1 MGHPKTPAEK
11 EPATKTA
18 DVSDQRERTPQH
30 APQTALPRTSSPPTI
45 LTINSGSSS
54 LKLGLYR
61 ADDGNPT
68 HEPQLLYRGA
78 TDNIGKPG
86 GSLTVTAAAGKT
98 IRHEDAS
105 HESQSSAFTHAAQV
119 LQQFSGTSPDAIG
132 HRIVHG
138 GPHLREHCRI
148 TPQVLD
154 TLRGA
159 VHFAP
164 LHIPPALALI
174 DAASKLYPQAPA
186 FACFDTAF
194 HTTMPPEAFTY
205 AIPARFREQGVQRY
219 GFHGLS
225 YESIVAALA
234 PKVPSRLVVAHLG
247 NGASLCAIAN
257 SRSVDTSMGLTPTGG
272 IPMGTRSGDLDP
284 GVVLFLART
293 GNLNND
299 ALESLLNHESGL
311 AGLSSGPQ
319 SGGGY
324 TPGISDMRELTAAAD
339 RSSDQ
344 GSAAASQAIAIFC
357 RSIAKTVASYAAVLG
372 GLDALVFTGGIGEHS
387 ALVREAVCRRLAFLG
402 IALDAEANQ
411 RHSSV
416 ISQQASS
423 IAVQILSADEDGR
436 IARHVDHLL
445 AQ

>member
-1 MGHPKTPAEK
+1 M
-11 EPATKTA
+11 
-18 DVSDQRERTPQH
+18 
-30 APQTALPRTSSPPTI
+30 PTI

-61 ADDGNPT
+61 AGAGNA
-68 HEPQLLYRGA
+68 EPQLLYRGA
-78 TDNIGKPG
+78 ADAIGKSG
-86 GSLTVTAAAGKT
+86 GSLTITDANGKT
-98 IRHEDAS
+98 IHHKDAS
-105 HESQSSAFTHAAQV
+105 HDSQSSAFTHAAQK
-119 LQQFSGTSPDAIG
+119 LQKLSNGQPEAIG
-132 HRIVHG
+132 YRIVHG
-138 GPHLREHCRI
+138 GPHLRQHCRI

-154 TLRGA
+154 TLRSS

-174 DAASKLYPQAPA
+174 DTASKLYPKAPA

-194 HTTMPPEAFTY
+194 HITMPPEAFTY
-205 AIPARFREQGVQRY
+205 AIPARFRKQGVQRY

-234 PKVPSRLVVAHLG
+234 ADAPARPFPARLVVAHLG

-257 SRSVDTSMGLTPTGG
+257 GRSVDTSMGLTPTGG
-272 IPMGTRSGDLDP
+272 IPMGTRTGDLDP

-293 GNLNND
+293 GNLSND

-311 AGLSSGPQ
+311 AGLSN
-319 SGGGY
+319 
-324 TPGISDMRELTAAAD
+324 GISDMRELTAAANLN
-339 RSSDQ
+339 SDQ
-344 GSAAASQAIAIFC
+344 GSATPNQALAAQAIAIFC

-387 ALVREAVCRRLAFLG
+387 IPVREKVCRQLAFLG
-402 IALDAEANQ
+402 ISFDAEANQ
-411 RHSSV
+411 RHATV
-416 ISQQASS
+416 ISQQISPIPSA
-423 IAVQILSADEDGR
+423 ITVQIIPADEDGR
-436 IARHVDHLL
+436 IAHHVGNLL